1 MMSRSISAAL
11 LALAV
16 FAPATFAQDG
26 PLRRAG
32 RALDNTGKNVRSMVE
47 TEVARGQVSAQE
59 RDVLNRVVRRI
70 EWDKRLVNSAL
81 RVEVRPG
88 GAVVLRGSVINDA
101 AKKQAVDLVVN
112 TIGVT
117 SLVDEL
123 AVLKEVKVI
132 EVRPPAQVIEV
143 MPPARV
149 IEVTPPPQVIEVT
162 PPPVVVTPPPV
173 VSVPLETKVIVN
185 P

>member
-1 MMSRSISAAL
+1 MMSRTISAAL

-59 RDVLNRVVRRI
+59 RDVLNRVVRQI

-132 EVRPPAQVIEV
+132 EVRPPAQVIEI
-143 MPPARV
+143 MPPAR
-149 IEVTPPPQVIEVT
+149 VIEVT

-173 VSVPLETKVIVN
+173 VSVPLETKVIVK